1 MIMAEEKRQ
10 FDEDL
15 ESKVSGKLSTDL
27 KALFKPQHKVPAEI
41 DRAVMDRASQHFV
54 RRRPRLVLR
63 WAAST
68 AAVAAVVMVVAIL
81 TFTQRPALQ
90 KANQPRE
97 VVEFDKEVPRK
108 YVLEMAKAPKAEV
121 RNEFVM
127 AVAKKSAAGGIK
139 DSSSTLS
146 RSISV
151 IDRADFDHSGRVDIL
166 DAFKLA
172 KSIESAKQLDTKC
185 DINGDGIVNRSDV
198 DSVAYVAVCLNTK
211 SWR

>member
-1 MIMAEEKRQ
+1 MAEEKRQ
-10 FDEDL
+10 FDENL

-27 KALFKPQHKVPAEI
+27 KTLFKPQHKVPPEI

-68 AAVAAVVMVVAIL
+68 AAVAAVVMVVALL

-90 KANQPRE
+90 KARQSRE
-97 VVEFDKEVPRK
+97 AVGFDKEVQQK
-108 YVLEMAKAPKAEV
+108 YAVEEVKSPKAEV
-121 RNEFVM
+121 KGEPAMV
-127 AVAKKSAAGGIK
+127 VAKKFAADNFKNAASIAR
-139 DSSSTLS
+139 
-146 RSISV
+146 RSLV
-151 IDRADFDHSGRVDIL
+151 AAERADFDRSGRVDIL

-172 KSIESAKQLDTKC
+172 KSIESTKQFDTKC
-185 DINGDGIVNRSDV
+185 DINGDGLVNRSDV
-198 DSVAYVAVCLNTK
+198 DSIAYVAVCLNTR